1 LHMMPKPLA
10 MLMPFLPCH
19 PSTLTLL
26 LMSMCSPRML
36 HAEVAVARAGVG
48 TPSVAALGH
57 KKQDNLAGMT
67 AGLAETPQSAVTPFV
82 AVSTVTK
89 AAGRLVPRRGRQT
102 EGMGS
107 TVAAATAAVKEPTP
121 VLRGATGNSSG
132 NSPGNVVIP
141 VLPQTGMWT
150 DLSNTPRWLVGH
162 CSTVWTSSAGKYKL
176 PYRVEFGTTG
186 FFRWWAPFANGVGK
200 ERGSGAYL
208 SSLRTTLH
216 HDGSWETSY
225 FAANRFTPDATNS
238 TNCCCEYIGQAAGAG
253 QPRVLAD
260 YCTATVP
267 HSSHLP
273 FEEVCVPHIRQCPS
287 NNNTALAEM
296 GAPFIEIYSPCT
308 PLAEGPSTGSSLETK
323 LQRCLVWLVTLFA
336 VVQLAR
342 VVWKAMRTGP
352 PLKCGLN
359 ESLL

>member
-1 LHMMPKPLA
+1 
-10 MLMPFLPCH
+10 
-19 PSTLTLL
+19 
-26 LMSMCSPRML
+26 MSMCSPMIL

-141 VLPQTGMWT
+141 VPPQTVIWT

-186 FFRWWAPFANGVGK
+186 FYRWWAPFADGVG
-200 ERGSGAYL
+200 EECGSGAYL

-238 TNCCCEYIGQAAGAG
+238 TNCCCEYIGQAAGVG

-260 YCTATVP
+260 YFTAKVP

-273 FEEVCVPHIRQCPS
+273 FEEVCAPHMRQCPL
-287 NNNTALAEM
+287 NNITALAEM
-296 GAPFIEIYSPCT
+296 GTPFIEIYSPCA
-308 PLAEGPSTGSSLETK
+308 PLSEGPSTSNGPETK
-323 LQRCLVWLVTLFA
+323 LQHCLVLLVTVFA
-336 VVQLAR
+336 VVLLAR
-342 VVWKAMRTGP
+342 IVWKVVHIGP
-352 PLKCGLN
+352 PQKSGLN
-359 ESLL
+359 EALL